1 MILIR
6 ISNRTL
12 INVSTGLIATG
23 IPVAYLARKH
33 VKWQRPGNGQKRMA
47 IHQGVFWGS
56 FLISLLLIH
65 RSFRIKTESALT
77 NLFARVGYGGTA
89 GLFPILGFEG
99 GEKLGETLYPHPK
112 PALRRYTPSYLYK
125 AH

>member
-1 MILIR
+1 MMLNS

-12 INVSTGLIATG
+12 TNLSTGLIATG
-23 IPVAYLARKH
+23 IPVGYLVRKH

-47 IHQGVFWGS
+47 VHQGVFWGS

-89 GLFPILGFEG
+89 GILPIFGFEG
-99 GEKLGETLYPHPK
+99 GEKLGEALYPHPK
-112 PALRRYTPSYLYK
+112 PALRRYTPSYLNK
-125 AH
+125 AF